1 MNGRDHYRE
10 AEYLLKVAANTEQSM
25 MSTEQQGALLA
36 AAQAHAIL
44 ALTAAAVATRAI
56 GPVESWGGHVVE
68 TSGEW
73 REATD
78 E

>member
-1 MNGRDHYRE
+1 MNGPDHYRE
-10 AEYLLKVAANTEQSM
+10 AEYLLKVAANTEGSM

-36 AAQAHAIL
+36 AAQVQATL
-44 ALTAAAVATRAI
+44 ALTAAVVATRAV
-56 GPVESWGGHVVE
+56 GPLETWGGHSVE

-73 REATD
+73 REATG